1 MKRLPLL
8 LLLFACVSPAAAQQ
22 PANRLSTPRIAQRA
36 EADKAAPFGNAL
48 SMANVT
54 PEMWLYMQQLQRHDD
69 PELAVRRNAERRAA
83 QRQARMASRKW
94 FGYSN
99 ARPTVSPV
107 PAMGTY
113 SAFWAG
119 NDPNPQ
125 RWNGVGGP
133 VIRVEQ
139 EETIIMR

>member
-1 MKRLPLL
+1 
-8 LLLFACVSPAAAQQ
+8 
-22 PANRLSTPRIAQRA
+22 
-36 EADKAAPFGNAL
+36 
-48 SMANVT
+48 MANVT

-83 QRQARMASRKW
+83 ERHARIASRKW

-99 ARPTVSPV
+99 VRPVASPTPV
-107 PAMGTY
+107 MGTY
-113 SAFWAG
+113 SPFWAG

-125 RWNGVGGP
+125 RWNGVGVP

-139 EETIIMR
+139 QETIIVR